1 MRPNQTYKP
10 LHSKRNHKQ
19 NKKTTYTMGQNTA
32 NNATNEGLISKIHT
46 LNGKT
51 KKQLK
56 NGKEYGG
63 SSEK

>member
-1 MRPNQTYKP
+1 
-10 LHSKRNHKQ
+10 
-19 NKKTTYTMGQNTA
+19 MGQNTA